1 MLMMKERINYILNPL
16 KLENMTLLTF
26 LLILCNDGV
35 ERICMYIN
43 TLFIDLLR
51 FPTIF
56 LYDFEKFHQRNL
68 LAFGEQDG

>member
-1 MLMMKERINYILNPL
+1 MFMMKERINYILNSL

-26 LLILCNDGV
+26 LLILYNDGV
-35 ERICMYIN
+35 ERICMCIN
-43 TLFIDLLR
+43 TLFIDLLHFR
-51 FPTIF
+51 TIF